1 MTEKDRYAVFGN
13 PIKQSK
19 SPVIHGIFAE
29 QCSQQMQYRAVRVEL
44 DGFARAAASF
54 FDAGGAGLNITV
66 PFKRDAFEFASRL
79 SDRAMRAGAV
89 NTLSRVQDGTIEGDN
104 TDGIGLIRDMIAN
117 LGWAVQ
123 GLRVLV
129 LGAGGAARGVL
140 EPLLRERPHELL
152 IVNRTAQ
159 RAMQLAAEFAD
170 IATLEG
176 GAYDLI
182 GQRQFDLVINATSA
196 GLSGEMPELPS
207 SLLTERSC
215 CYDMVYGAQP
225 TPFMRW
231 AAHHAAWAVADGL
244 GMLVEQAAQS
254 FYIWRKV
261 RPETRPV
268 INQLRDAM
276 EASNAAMC

>member
-13 PIKQSK
+13 PIKHSK
-19 SPVIHGIFAE
+19 SPVIHGVFAQ
-29 QCSQQMQYRAVRVEL
+29 QCSQSLLYRAVRVEP
-44 DGFARAAASF
+44 DGFDRAARSF
-54 FDAGGAGLNITV
+54 FDGGGAGLNITV
-66 PFKRDAFEFASRL
+66 PFKRDAFEFAQRL
-79 SDRAMRAGAV
+79 SGRAMRAGAV
-89 NTLSRVQDGTIEGDN
+89 NTLTRVENGLIEGDN
-104 TDGIGLIRDMIAN
+104 TDGIGLIRDMIVN

-140 EPLLRERPHELL
+140 EPLLRERPRELL
-152 IVNRTAQ
+152 VVNRTPQ
-159 RAMQLAAEFAD
+159 RATQLAAEFAD
-170 IATLEG
+170 IAALEG

-215 CYDMVYGAQP
+215 CYDMVYGADP

-244 GMLVEQAAQS
+244 GMLVEQAAES

-268 INQLRDAM
+268 INQLREAM
-276 EASNAAMC
+276 EASN

>member
-1 MTEKDRYAVFGN
+1 MTEKDKYAVFGN
-13 PIKQSK
+13 PIKHSK
-19 SPVIHGIFAE
+19 SPLIHGIFAE
-29 QCSQQMQYRAVRVEL
+29 QCAQHMQYRAVRVEL
-44 DGFARAAASF
+44 DGFALAAQRF
-54 FDAGGAGLNITV
+54 FDSGGAGLNITV
-66 PFKRDAFEFASRL
+66 PFKQDAFKFAHRL

-89 NTLSRVQDGTIEGDN
+89 NTLSRAQDGAIEGDN
-104 TDGIGLIRDMIAN
+104 TDGIGLVRDMIAN

-140 EPLLRERPHELL
+140 EPLLRERPRELL
-152 IVNRTAQ
+152 VVNRTA
-159 RAMQLAAEFAD
+159 AKAGQLATEFSD
-170 IATLEG
+170 IAELQG

-182 GQRQFDLVINATSA
+182 AERQFDLIINATSA
-196 GLSGEMPELPS
+196 GLTGEMPELPS

-225 TPFMRW
+225 TPFVRW
-231 AAHHAAWAVADGL
+231 SAHHAAWAVVDGL

-254 FYIWRKV
+254 FYIWRGV

-268 INQLRDAM
+268 INQLREAM
-276 EASNAAMC
+276 EAA